1 ALTQEVERFSTLTGI
16 PARFSAPSSLAL
28 PQAEAE
34 HILRYVA
41 EGLANIARHAQASRV
56 DVAVGVGEN
65 LLVVDVCDNGVG
77 FDPASLRNNGHYGL
91 LGLQE
96 RARLM
101 GASLEVDSAVGNGTK
116 LRLRVPRR
124 VKEEVLK

>member
-1 ALTQEVERFSTLTGI
+1 A
-16 PARFSAPSSLAL
+16 LAL

-34 HILRYVA
+34 HIVRYVA

-77 FDPASLRNNGHYGL
+77 FDPASLLNNNGHYGL
-91 LGLQE
+91 RGLQE
-96 RARLM
+96 GARLM
-101 GASLEVDSAVGNGTK
+101 GASLELDSAVGNGTK
-116 LRLRVPRR
+116 LRLRLPRR
-124 VKEEVLK
+124 VKDEVLK